1 MAFMPLPCALLIDDH
16 AMFRAGLR
24 LVIKVAIPELG
35 IFEAGSVDEEPT
47 VQAIAEKIQSA
58 PVVDSGELGLR
69 VDARLQW
76 LICDCVDGPRRASNG
91 HLR

>member
-1 MAFMPLPCALLIDDH
+1 MMAMNAPCALLIDDH

-24 LVIKVAIPELG
+24 QVIKEAIPSLV
-35 IFEAGSVDEEPT
+35 IFEAGSLDEEPA